1 MKQNIALL
9 NRVLGLL
16 CLPSLYADI
25 ARPAFDEKNI

>member
-9 NRVLGLL
+9 NRVLERL
-16 CLPSLYADI
+16 CLSSLYAYI